1 MVRLPCWINMM
12 AFGVISQ
19 YELVVTDS
27 HVCKSPSMLITYPK
41 LFVLHGVV
49 QRAEKLYVG

>member
-1 MVRLPCWINMM
+1 MM